1 MDWIDEARGR
11 LQRKNQVLFTKDSTY
26 LQDLAMLLR
35 TQDHRAVVLWAFDLA
50 AESMDQL
57 EEKYPDER
65 RPREAL
71 EAARAWAA
79 GKIKM
84 PLAQR
89 KILDC
94 HALAKEIN
102 CKADIAACH
111 AIGQACATVHTAGHA
126 LGYPIYDLTAVIYRF
141 GIENCAEQVEGRKQ
155 DYIDRLLCWESRWR
169 DFPGPWADFMCR
181 QQGGG

>member
-1 MDWIDEARGR
+1 MDWIDEARER
-11 LQRKNQVLFTKDSTY
+11 LKRKNQVLFTKDSTY
-26 LQDLAMLLR
+26 LQDLAMLLQ

-57 EEKYPDER
+57 AEKYPDER

-79 GKIKM
+79 GKVKM

-94 HALAKEIN
+94 HALAKEIS
-102 CKADIAACH
+102 CKADIAVCH

-141 GIENCAEQVEGRKQ
+141 GIENCAEQVERRKQ

-181 QQGGG
+181 QQGGA